1 MDAHTAALARAC
13 VEMDLVGEL
22 SSARLRDELQAL
34 LSEERVGDAV
44 LRMTELGID
53 RAVHPH
59 LAADEEAVRLIE
71 TLDELRARYAP
82 EAPPWRLRVAALARR
97 LPPDELYEWFD
108 RLKLRRRD
116 ADLIAD
122 AVAVAPR
129 LRELVAGT
137 DEPATLRA
145 LIEPHDPDGALLALA
160 GADEPAAAR
169 LRRYFDELRGVRL
182 EISGGDLAALGL
194 TESPRVGAI
203 LEELLRR
210 KLNGEL
216 DGRAA
221 EIEAAKEFLTP
232 S

>member
-1 MDAHTAALARAC
+1 
-13 VEMDLVGEL
+13 VEMELVGEL

-44 LRMTELGID
+44 LRMAELGID

-59 LAADEEAVRLIE
+59 LAADEEAVRLSD

-82 EAPPWRLRVAALARR
+82 EAPAWRLRLAALSRR

-116 ADLIAD
+116 ADQIAD

-129 LRELVAGT
+129 LRELAAGI
-137 DEPATLRA
+137 DEPAALRA
-145 LIEPHDPDGALLALA
+145 LLEPHDPDGVLLALA
-160 GADEPAAAR
+160 GANDGAAPR
-169 LRRYFDELRGVRL
+169 LRRYFEELRSVRL
-182 EISGGDLAALGL
+182 EISGGDLAKLGVA
-194 TESPRVGAI
+194 ESPRVGAI
-203 LEELLRR
+203 LDELLRR

-221 EIEAAKEFLTP
+221 EIEAAKELLTP